1 MKKILAE
8 ISLGELADKLT
19 ILEIKLK
26 KIEDKESINII
37 KKEYQSL
44 NNIDLEGID
53 IKKYKALFNELKSVN
68 EKLWD
73 IENEKRLLEKN
84 SDFEDKFIEVSRNV
98 HFMNDKRAKIKK
110 EINDIFNIY
119 WSDNIKSRKINTEIP
134 NQYQSNPK
142 SKKGIRSQI
151 EIYNYYKLKL
161 EK

>member
-37 KKEYQSL
+37 NKEYQSL
-44 NNIDLEGID
+44 NNIDLKGID
-53 IKKYKALFNELKSVN
+53 IKKYKALFDKLKSVN

-84 SDFEDKFIEVSRNV
+84 SDFSDKFIKVSRDV
-98 HFMNDKRAKIKK
+98 HFMNDKRAKVKK
-110 EINDIFNIY
+110 EINRSFGSNIEEVKEY
-119 WSDNIKSRKINTEIP
+119 TK
-134 NQYQSNPK
+134 Y
-142 SKKGIRSQI
+142 
-151 EIYNYYKLKL
+151 
-161 EK
+161 

>member
-26 KIEDKESINII
+26 KVEDKESINII
-37 KKEYQSL
+37 NKEYQSL
-44 NNIDLEGID
+44 NNIDLKGID
-53 IKKYKALFNELKSVN
+53 IKKYKALFNKLKSVN

-84 SDFEDKFIEVSRNV
+84 SDFEDKFIQVSRNV

-110 EINDIFNIY
+110 EINRTFGSNIEEVKEY
-119 WSDNIKSRKINTEIP
+119 TK
-134 NQYQSNPK
+134 Y
-142 SKKGIRSQI
+142 
-151 EIYNYYKLKL
+151 
-161 EK
+161 

>member
-44 NNIDLEGID
+44 NNIDLKGID
-53 IKKYKALFNELKSVN
+53 LKKYKALFNELKSVN

-84 SDFEDKFIEVSRNV
+84 SDFEDKFIQVSRNV
-98 HFMNDKRAKIKK
+98 HFMNDKRAKIAICPPVIFAANRIVNANGFTIIP
-110 EINDIFNIY
+110 INSMGIKIIY
-119 WSDNIKSRKINTEIP
+119 TGHA
-134 NQYQSNPK
+134 NPCGTK
-142 SKKGIRSQI
+142 FFQ
-151 EIYNYYKLKL
+151 
-161 EK
+161 

>member
-37 KKEYQSL
+37 NKEYQSL
-44 NNIDLEGID
+44 NNIDLKGID

-84 SDFEDKFIEVSRNV
+84 SDFSDKFIKVSRDV

-110 EINDIFNIY
+110 EINRSFGSNIEEVKEY
-119 WSDNIKSRKINTEIP
+119 TK
-134 NQYQSNPK
+134 Y
-142 SKKGIRSQI
+142 
-151 EIYNYYKLKL
+151 
-161 EK
+161 

>member
-8 ISLGELADKLT
+8 ISLGDLADKLT

-37 KKEYQSL
+37 NKEYQSL
-44 NNIDLEGID
+44 NNIDLKGID
-53 IKKYKALFNELKSVN
+53 LKKYKALFNELKSVN

-84 SDFEDKFIEVSRNV
+84 SDFEDKFIQVSRNV

-110 EINDIFNIY
+110 EINRTFGSNIEEVKEY
-119 WSDNIKSRKINTEIP
+119 TK
-134 NQYQSNPK
+134 Y
-142 SKKGIRSQI
+142 
-151 EIYNYYKLKL
+151 
-161 EK
+161 

>member
-26 KIEDKESINII
+26 KVEDKESINII
-37 KKEYQSL
+37 NKEYQSL
-44 NNIDLEGID
+44 NNIDLKDID

-84 SDFEDKFIEVSRNV
+84 SDFEDKFIQVSRNV

-110 EINDIFNIY
+110 EINRTFGSNIEEVKEY
-119 WSDNIKSRKINTEIP
+119 TK
-134 NQYQSNPK
+134 Y
-142 SKKGIRSQI
+142 
-151 EIYNYYKLKL
+151 
-161 EK
+161 